1 VRRTT
6 EEERIGAEKELAL
19 TRFEKRTGMLIT
31 SGRQEILI
39 NVSLPQLVET
49 TPESKYSPLEIDF

>member
-31 SGRQEILI
+31 SGSQEILI
-39 NVSLPQLVET
+39 NVSLPQLVEAT
-49 TPESKYSPLEIDF
+49 RE